1 MKKIIILL
9 FGLLIKT
16 AFARAET
23 NPNQLFTTSKCF
35 DLIASL
41 QYFDHLKEDS
51 IFHNLT
57 NDSVFIQN
65 LNDINR
71 KVTASKLC
79 NFYATFNGNRNDA
92 DSCIIFFNSL
102 KENIEATSSDADW
115 IKDIVNLQPQ
125 LSICLSAIHKAGYA
139 TYWETKVKPELDK
152 YIQSYPVRTSLLD
165 TIHTA
170 MTEFSGSDELST
182 THSKTYVMRIDNAF
196 NLSDESFCCT
206 PLLLD
211 VEMEKQFRLDF
222 IKVYIHENLHR
233 LQISESLMQKL
244 EELMED
250 DFYRENENIARSHN
264 EGKNEA
270 FVVAA
275 EVFISHNIGRRDNK
289 SVYSEFK
296 EYIDGSLVLAPII
309 YSHLN
314 EKRKAESLND
324 FILRLFDKG
333 TIKVGSIKR
342 EYEKSMKLIEIG
354 I

>member
-9 FGLLIKT
+9 LGLLIDTFIAK
-16 AFARAET
+16 AET
-23 NPNQLFTTSKCF
+23 SPYQLFTTSKCF

-41 QYFDHLKEDS
+41 QYFDNLKEDS
-51 IFHNLT
+51 LFHDLA

-92 DSCIIFFNSL
+92 DSCIIFFNNL

-139 TYWETKVKPELDK
+139 TYWETKVKPELDQ
-152 YIQSYPVRTSLLD
+152 YIHSYPVRTSLLD
-165 TIHTA
+165 TIHAA
-170 MTEFSGSDELST
+170 MTEFSGSDGLST

-211 VEMEKQFRLDF
+211 TEMEQRFRLDF

-233 LQISESLMQKL
+233 LHISEALMQKL

-250 DFYRENENIARSHN
+250 DFYRENETIARSHN

-270 FVVAA
+270 FVVAS
-275 EVFISHNIGRRDNK
+275 EVFISHNIGRRDSK
-289 SVYSEFK
+289 SVYNEFK

-309 YSHLN
+309 YSHFH
-314 EKRKAESLND
+314 EKRKDESLND

-333 TIKVGSIKR
+333 TIKAGSIKS
-342 EYEKSMKLIEIG
+342 EYENSMKQIELSI
-354 I
+354 